1 MYAWDRR
8 GHLLPGWPAQAGDQ
22 FISSAA
28 LADLDGDGLPD
39 VIAGSKDHR
48 LYAWNGRA
56 QPISGFP
63 IDLGAYVFS
72 SPWVGD
78 LDENGQA
85 DIVVGANNGLHVLQD
100 VAALGKVAWPK
111 FHSNNSNTGWAGDEK

>member
-1 MYAWDRR
+1 MRGTGAVISCLVGRR
-8 GHLLPGWPAQAGDQ
+8 RQATSSSPPPRWPTWT
-22 FISSAA
+22 
-28 LADLDGDGLPD
+28 GDGLPD

-85 DIVVGANNGLHVLQD
+85 DIVVGANNGLHVLRD
-100 VAALGKVAWPK
+100 VAPLGKVAWPK
-111 FHSNNSNTGWAGDEK
+111 FHSDNSNTGWAGDEK